1 MTQFNWRVSV
11 TTIYMYTTTYS
22 DINSNFLLKT
32 FWDIWMETW
41 LETLKAAKNK
51 MSPAIDSMTTAM
63 MCIFMIYD
71 SVMMQNCDR
80 CLFQDTK
87 LSLLDR

>member
-1 MTQFNWRVSV
+1 
-11 TTIYMYTTTYS
+11 
-22 DINSNFLLKT
+22 
-32 FWDIWMETW
+32 METW

-51 MSPAIDSMTTAM
+51 MSPAIDSPTTAM

-71 SVMMQNCDR
+71 SVMIQNCDC